1 MNPRIWGSK
10 EWFVYYTRAYIYPDN
25 PSQEDK
31 ELYYNYFK
39 YATLTL
45 PCYSCRENFKE
56 HVKEIPL
63 SAFESRTALL
73 NWVNEMENKVRE
85 MQGRT
90 PISLNERINSLKK
103 KEKNTY
109 MNIIV
114 IIFILLVIY
123 KSRH

>member
-10 EWFVYYTRAYIYPDN
+10 EWFVYYTRAYIYPEN

-39 YATLTL
+39 YATSTL
-45 PCYSCRENFKE
+45 PCYSCRKNFKR
-56 HVKEIPL
+56 HADEIPL
-63 SAFESRTALL
+63 SVFESRTVLL

-90 PISLNERINSLKK
+90 PITLNDRIRTLNK
-103 KEKNTY
+103 KEEKN
-109 MNIIV
+109 NIRL
-114 IIFILLVIY
+114 IIFFVVLLIIY
-123 KSRH
+123 KFHH